1 MDSKSVLRTL
11 TSSDFRKDVLRAALC
26 LEGEDREELFRLARK
41 RRREF
46 FSSKTVEVRSVVE
59 ISNICQRKCN
69 FCNINFYSRNKR
81 RYSLDYGA
89 IIKII
94 ENLYNK
100 DRRIFLLQSGENRS
114 QRYLDFVC
122 NCIKGIKQE
131 FKDLTLILSLGRLA
145 RDQYKQLRISGAD
158 RYILKFE
165 TSNPALYKRIK
176 PDDSLGKRIK
186 AIKML
191 SELGF
196 KVGSG
201 NIIGLPNQ
209 TIDDIVNDLLFIGNF
224 NLTMA
229 SASIFIPGEN
239 SNYWDKPKGNLDIT
253 LNYMALMRILYPQML
268 IPSTSSLEK
277 AQVNGQY
284 LGLMAGANAVTI
296 HDGTPQEFKKHY
308 PIYSIKR
315 FTPDE
320 KRIRRIVSKSGLFLK

>member
-1 MDSKSVLRTL
+1 MNNQSALQALAKGN
-11 TSSDFRKDVLRAALC
+11 FKKDVLYAAL
-26 LEGEDREELFRLARK
+26 LFKNRQRAELFKLARK
-41 RRREF
+41 SRTDF
-46 FSSKTVEVRSVVE
+46 FPAETVEVRSAIE
-59 ISNICQRKCN
+59 ISNICQRNCN
-69 FCNINFYSRNKR
+69 FCNINFYSKNKKSYLLE
-81 RYSLDYGA
+81 YSE

-94 ENLYNK
+94 KHLYAK
-100 DRRIFLLQSGENRS
+100 GRKVFLLQSGENKS
-114 QRYLDFVC
+114 QKHIDLIC
-122 NCIKGIKQE
+122 KCLTNLKQR
-131 FKDLTLILSLGRLA
+131 FQDLTIILCLGNLPP
-145 RDQYKQLRISGAD
+145 DQYKKLRVSGAD

-209 TIDDIVNDLLFIGNF
+209 TIGDIVNDLLFIRNF
-224 NLTMA
+224 NLTMV
-229 SASIFIPGEN
+229 STSIFIPGEN
-239 SNYWDKPKGNLDIT
+239 SNYWDKPKGNLDIA

-277 AQVNGQY
+277 AQANGQY

-296 HDGTPQEFKKHY
+296 HDGTPEELKKHY

-320 KRIRRIVSKSGLFLK
+320 KRIRKIVLKSGLFLK